1 MCKKVLIAAL
11 AVIAAV
17 TVVKFTWLGSHARL
31 WSKSAKNWVESQV
44 NVKTEID
51 RLRNEVDRLEREDR
65 ITLDVVAHQRLD
77 VKAAEE
83 RLNKERNDLVRLNK
97 RITELRA
104 ALKGP
109 EADVQEVSYNGA
121 TYSRAKAEEQMN
133 IDFDRYKPLKGS
145 VAAQE
150 KGVEALRKALSQNEQ
165 KLFSGKQRRQ
175 EMLTALQEL
184 ENELAEIRQAQ
195 AANAT
200 IVDDS
205 GYGRVQRDIQTL
217 KKRLDVEKE
226 KVKITGSLGGGPI
239 EQEEAKKARK
249 ESREKEIDA
258 EFGKAPAAK
267 PNGAISLK

>member
-31 WSKSAKNWVESQV
+31 WSKDAKNWVESQV
-44 NVKTEID
+44 KVETEIQ
-51 RLRNEVDRLEREDR
+51 RLRNEVERLEREDR
-65 ITLDVVAHQRLD
+65 IALDVVARQRLD

-83 RLNKERNDLVRLNK
+83 RLNKDRGELTKLNK

-109 EADVQEVSYNGA
+109 EAEVQQVSYNGS
-121 TYSRAKAEEQMN
+121 TYSRADAENQVN

-150 KGVEALRKALSQNEQ
+150 KGVEALRKALGLNEQ

-184 ENELAEIRQAQ
+184 ENEMNEVRQAQ

-200 IVDDS
+200 VLDDTA
-205 GYGRVQRDIQTL
+205 YGRVQRDIQAL

-226 KVKITGSLGGGPI
+226 KAKITGSLGGGPI
-239 EQEEAKKARK
+239 EQAEAQKARK
-249 ESREKEIDA
+249 EAREKEIEA
-258 EFGKAPAAK
+258 EFSGRAPVLNANK
-267 PNGAISLK
+267 